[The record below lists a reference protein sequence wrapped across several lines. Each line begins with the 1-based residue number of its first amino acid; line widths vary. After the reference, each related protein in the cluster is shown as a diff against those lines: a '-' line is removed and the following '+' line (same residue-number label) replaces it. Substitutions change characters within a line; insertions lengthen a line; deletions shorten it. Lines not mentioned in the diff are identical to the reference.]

1 MRISCRSSAA
11 VLACGILLVLLNAPT
26 GWAQTFRG
34 TILGTITDTTGA
46 AVSGAMVTI
55 HNVATGIDRIT
66 QTNVD
71 GAYLV
76 PELQIGTYDVSVE
89 MNGFQK
95 TVTKS
100 VTVDV
105 NSEKRIDSVLKPGQI
120 NQQITVE
127 GEELPQVETTS
138 DTLGGVLTQQTV
150 RDLPVNGRDYTKL
163 IYLTPGVAGSP
174 DQISDSPGSY
184 GVFSMN
190 GARGRSNNFLLDG
203 TDMNDGYRNDPAIN
217 EAGVFGT
224 PATILP
230 IDAVSE
236 LNVLSNYEPEYGRNA
251 GAVINIV
258 TNSGSN
264 AFHGDVFDY
273 FRNDALDA
281 RNFFDPVGTEK
292 APFHNN
298 QFGVAIG
305 GPIVRDKTFFFFDYE
320 GQRERVG
327 TVSLACVPNPA
338 DLVATNPVIAN
349 LLASYPNNDPWPL
362 PNVAGATADAN
373 GCPNGANASVVAPSY
388 NNVTSLIAKVD
399 HNFDTNNV
407 LTGRYYYGD
416 SKQSFPLA
424 LTGGGIL
431 PGFNT
436 FTPTRVQLVSISYVR
451 VISTSK
457 VNEARLGW
465 NRFAEGF
472 FPQDQSFEPS
482 SVGLCAATS
491 TVGCTGASASN
502 AGLPVI
508 DVGNFAQLG
517 ANHSTPRHRF
527 DSNWQALDNFSWK
540 IGKHDVKI
548 GYEYRRTTIQQF
560 FGVNFRGEL
569 GFDSLDDFLSG
580 SPDPADGGQ
589 SLGDATRHTFEN
601 NHGLYVQDSF
611 RPTPRLTL
619 NYGLRWDYYGVVG
632 EKDDLFTNI
641 TNFDPVAQ
649 TVTLTQLG
657 QPGLNQVYKPDYKNF
672 APRLSLAW
680 DPFGKGHTV
689 LRAGWGLF
697 FDAISQDVFLGELPY
712 NCSFCPGV
720 AYNPAGP
727 APISTVGVT
736 GSILPNTPIFAAP
749 SGTPSGDIFAIDRN
763 LKTPYMENYNLNVQQ
778 QISSKVVLQVGYVGS
793 QGHRLLRYL
802 DLDQPD
808 QATIDSS
815 DLAFAAA
822 NSYSVPNPN
831 PPPANLAGP
840 CTAGGPGCIN
850 SFGAPRVYANNI
862 YGAFYINQL
871 QSTARSNY
879 NSLQTSL
886 RISGW
891 YGITSMV
898 NYVWSHSLD
907 NASDSFDFEPNASQ
921 PNDSTRPNL
930 EYGNSNFD
938 IRNRFTWIFA
948 YDLPHQGGDWQKL
961 KNGWGFNST
970 VSLQDGQ
977 PFNLNYNFEGDFS
990 GSGEGFDRPDVVG
1003 PIQYHSH
1010 DPSNFL
1016 NLTSFATPCTP
1027 LSGAPLT
1034 AFEAAVADGLDSQF
1048 SGPDQ
1053 NCVPGSRH
1061 FGDLGRNSL
1070 RGPSFKQWDF
1080 AIYKTTQ
1087 ITERLGVQLR
1097 AEFFNALN
1105 HPNFAN
1111 PLLPAFI
1118 ADAGQQGIGTNGASL
1133 GAYQLSATGD
1143 VGIGNPF
1150 LGGGGPRGIQL
1161 AAKFTF

>member
-1 MRISCRSSAA
+1 MRICRYSSAA
-11 VLACGILLVLLNAPT
+11 ATVCVLLLVLLSAT
-26 GWAQTFRG
+26 ASSAQTFRG

-46 AVSGAMVTI
+46 AVSNATVTV
-55 HNVATGIDRIT
+55 HNVGTGIDRIT

-71 GAYLV
+71 GSYLV
-76 PELQIGTYDVSVE
+76 PELQTGTYNVTVE
-89 MNGFQK
+89 LNGFQK
-95 TVTKS
+95 AVTTG
-100 VTVDV
+100 VVVDV
-105 NSEKRIDSVLKPGQI
+105 ASEKRVDAILKPGQVS
-120 NQQITVE
+120 QLVTVQ
-127 GEELPQVETTS
+127 GEDLPQVQTTS
-138 DTLGGVLTQQTV
+138 DTLGGVMTQETV
-150 RDLPVNGRDYTKL
+150 KDLPVNGRDYTKL

-230 IDAVSE
+230 IDAISE

-264 AFHGDVFDY
+264 GFHGDVFDY

-281 RNFFDPVGTEK
+281 RNYFDPVGTEK

-305 GPIVRDKTFFFFDYE
+305 GPIVKDKTFFFFDYE

-327 TVSLACVPNPA
+327 TVSLACVPDPA

-349 LLASYPNNDPWPL
+349 LLASYPHNDPWPL
-362 PNVAGATADAN
+362 PNIEGATADLN
-373 GCPNGANASVVAPSY
+373 GCSSNNASVVAPSF

-399 HNFDTNNV
+399 HNFNANNI

-416 SKQSFPLA
+416 STQSFPLA

-472 FPQDQSFEPS
+472 FPQDQAFQPS

-491 TVGCTGASASN
+491 TAACTGASASN
-502 AGLPVI
+502 SGLPVI
-508 DVGNFAQLG
+508 DVGSFAQLG
-517 ANHSTPRHRF
+517 ANHSTPKHRF
-527 DSNWQALDNFSWK
+527 DTNWQALDNFSWK
-540 IGKHDVKI
+540 VGRHEIKM
-548 GYEYRRTTIQQF
+548 GYEYRRTTIQQVF
-560 FGVNFRGEL
+560 DVNYRGKL
-569 GFDSLDDFLSG
+569 TFDSADSLTDFLSG
-580 SPDPADGGQ
+580 TVDGGGQ
-589 SLGDATRHTFEN
+589 SLGDSTRHTYEN
-601 NHGLYVQDSF
+601 NDGLYVQDSF
-611 RPTPRLTL
+611 HPTQRLTL

-632 EKDDLFTNI
+632 EKDDLLTNI
-641 TNFDPVAQ
+641 TNFDPVGQ

-657 QPGLNQVYKPDYKNF
+657 QPGLGGVYKPDYKNF
-672 APRLSLAW
+672 APRVSAAW
-680 DPFGKGHTV
+680 DPFGKGRTV

-736 GSILPNTPIFAAP
+736 GSIITNTPIFTAP
-749 SGTPSGDIFAIDRN
+749 SGSPSGSIFAIDRN
-763 LKTPYMENYNLNVQQ
+763 LKTPYMENYNLNIQQ

-802 DLDQPD
+802 DLNQPD
-808 QATIDSS
+808 QATITSS
-815 DLAFAAA
+815 DVAFAQASTYTFGGA
-822 NSYSVPNPN
+822 TF
-831 PPPANLAGP
+831 P
-840 CTAGGPGCIN
+840 CFPAGGPGCIN
-850 SFGAPRVYANNI
+850 SGITDSGVPRVYANNP

-879 NSLQTSL
+879 NSLQASL
-886 RISGW
+886 RINGW
-891 YGITSMV
+891 HGITSMV

-907 NASDSFDFEPNASQ
+907 TASDSFDFEPNASQ

-930 EYGNSNFD
+930 DYGNSNFD

-1003 PIQYHSH
+1003 PIHYSSH
-1010 DPSNFL
+1010 NPNQFL
-1016 NLTSFATPCTP
+1016 DLTSFATPCTA
-1027 LSGAPLT
+1027 LTGAPLT
-1034 AFEAAVADGLDSQF
+1034 AFLASGD
-1048 SGPDQ
+1048 GPDQ
-1053 NCVPGSRH
+1053 NCVPGTRH

-1118 ADAGQQGIGTNGASL
+1118 ADAAQQGIGPNGASL

-1150 LGGGGPRGIQL
+1150 LGGGAPRGIQL